1 MTEENTVSKCRN
13 FILLACS
20 KLASFLQRHERF
32 FSKEASNMWQK
43 IKSSLFLQVI
53 IALILGIVIGLSFHD
68 FSLNLKPLGD
78 GFISLIKM
86 LIAPIV
92 FCVVVLGI
100 YGASD
105 IKKMGKVGAKTILY
119 FEVVTT
125 IALILGIAVAYLFKP
140 GVGMNIDITKLDSKD
155 LSTYTERAHAISS
168 GSDFILHIIPKTLF
182 GAFTDGDILQVL
194 LIAILFGVSSLL
206 IPKQFSA
213 IVCQGLE
220 AFSEVLFKMMGLII
234 RLAPLGVLGSVAYT
248 TAKFGLDS
256 LVQLGYLVILFY
268 LTCIV
273 FVVVIL
279 GSILKIA
286 GLNIFKFLNY
296 FKDELSIVLGTASSD
311 SVLPQIMKKL
321 RALGIKDSTVGLVI
335 PTGYSF
341 NLDGFSIYLTL
352 GVIFIAQ
359 ACNIDLSMHDLI
371 AILLVSLVTSKGAHG
386 IPGSALVILAATLS
400 VIPSLPAIGLV
411 LLLSV
416 DWFIGIVRACTNLIG
431 NCVATVVIAHWEK
444 DIDHAQAKAVLDQK

>member
-1 MTEENTVSKCRN
+1 M
-13 FILLACS
+13 
-20 KLASFLQRHERF
+20 LQKF
-32 FSKEASNMWQK
+32 
-43 IKSSLFLQVI
+43 KSSLFAQVVS
-53 IALILGIVIGLSFHD
+53 ALILGIVIGVSFHD
-68 FSLNLKPLGD
+68 FSLALKPLGD
-78 GFISLIKM
+78 GFIALIKM

-100 YGASD
+100 YGAND

-119 FEVVTT
+119 FEVVTS
-125 IALILGIAVAYLFKP
+125 IALILGIVVAYIFKP
-140 GVGMNIDITKLDSKD
+140 GVGMNIDITKLDGQD
-155 LSTYTERAHAISS
+155 LNVYTERAHNISS
-168 GSDFILHIIPKTLF
+168 GSDFLLHLIPKTF
-182 GAFTDGDILQVL
+182 IDAFTRGDILQVL
-194 LIAILFGVSSLL
+194 LIAILFGIALLL
-206 IPKQFSA
+206 IPKHLAEPVCKA
-213 IVCQGLE
+213 IE
-220 AFSEVLFKMMGLII
+220 AFSEVFFKMMALII
-234 RLAPLGVLGSVAYT
+234 RLAPIGVLGSVAYT
-248 TAKFGLDS
+248 TAKFGVDS
-256 LVQLGYLVILFY
+256 LIQLGYLVLLFYVTCILFV
-268 LTCIV
+268 LIV
-273 FVVVIL
+273 L
-279 GSILKIA
+279 GGILKVA

-296 FKDELSIVLGTASSD
+296 FKAELSIVLGTASSD

-321 RALGIKDSTVGLVI
+321 KNLGIQDSTVGLVI

-359 ACNIDLSMHDLI
+359 ACNIDLSMHDLL

-431 NCVATVVIAHWEK
+431 NCVATVAIAHWEK
-444 DIDHAQAKAVLDQK
+444 DIDHARAQKVLDQKV

>member
-1 MTEENTVSKCRN
+1 
-13 FILLACS
+13 
-20 KLASFLQRHERF
+20 
-32 FSKEASNMWQK
+32 MWQK

-125 IALILGIAVAYLFKP
+125 IALMLGIAVAYIFKP

-194 LIAILFGVSSLL
+194 LIAILFGVSLLL
-206 IPKQFSA
+206 IPKQFSSL
-213 IVCQGLE
+213 VCQSIE

-256 LVQLGYLVILFY
+256 LMQLGYLVILFY

-279 GSILKIA
+279 GSILKLA

-311 SVLPQIMKKL
+311 SVLPQIIKKL

-359 ACNIDLSMHDLI
+359 ACNIDLSMHDLL

>member
-1 MTEENTVSKCRN
+1 
-13 FILLACS
+13 
-20 KLASFLQRHERF
+20 
-32 FSKEASNMWQK
+32 MWQK

-125 IALILGIAVAYLFKP
+125 IALMLGIAVAYIFKP

-168 GSDFILHIIPKTLF
+168 SSDFILHIIPKTLF

-194 LIAILFGVSSLL
+194 LIAILFGVSLLL
-206 IPKQFSA
+206 IPKQFSSL
-213 IVCQGLE
+213 VCQSIE

-256 LVQLGYLVILFY
+256 LMQLGYLVILFY

-279 GSILKIA
+279 GSILKLA

-359 ACNIDLSMHDLI
+359 ACNIDLSMHDLL

-431 NCVATVVIAHWEK
+431 NCVATVVISHWEK

>member
-1 MTEENTVSKCRN
+1 M
-13 FILLACS
+13 
-20 KLASFLQRHERF
+20 
-32 FSKEASNMWQK
+32 
-43 IKSSLFLQVI
+43 
-53 IALILGIVIGLSFHD
+53 VIGLRFHD
-68 FSLNLKPLGD
+68 FSLNLNRLGD

-125 IALILGIAVAYLFKP
+125 IALMLGIAVAYIFKP

-194 LIAILFGVSSLL
+194 LIAILFGVSLLL
-206 IPKQFSA
+206 IPKQFSSL
-213 IVCQGLE
+213 VCQSIE

-256 LVQLGYLVILFY
+256 LMQLGYLVILFY

-279 GSILKIA
+279 GSILKLA

-359 ACNIDLSMHDLI
+359 ACNIDLSMHDLL

>member
-1 MTEENTVSKCRN
+1 
-13 FILLACS
+13 
-20 KLASFLQRHERF
+20 
-32 FSKEASNMWQK
+32 MWQK

-125 IALILGIAVAYLFKP
+125 IALMLGIAVAYIFKP

-168 GSDFILHIIPKTLF
+168 SSDFILHIIPKTLF

-194 LIAILFGVSSLL
+194 LIAILFGVSLLL
-206 IPKQFSA
+206 IPKQFSSL
-213 IVCQGLE
+213 VCQSIE

-256 LVQLGYLVILFY
+256 LMQLGYLVILFY

-279 GSILKIA
+279 GSILKLA

-359 ACNIDLSMHDLI
+359 ACNIDLSMHDLL

-416 DWFIGIVRACTNLIG
+416 DWFIGIVRACTNLIS
-431 NCVATVVIAHWEK
+431 NCVATVVISHWEK

>member
-1 MTEENTVSKCRN
+1 
-13 FILLACS
+13 
-20 KLASFLQRHERF
+20 
-32 FSKEASNMWQK
+32 MWQK

-125 IALILGIAVAYLFKP
+125 NALMLGIAVAYIFKP

-194 LIAILFGVSSLL
+194 LIAILFGVSLLL
-206 IPKQFSA
+206 IPKQFSSL
-213 IVCQGLE
+213 VCQSIE

-256 LVQLGYLVILFY
+256 LMQLGYLVILFY

-279 GSILKIA
+279 GSILKLA

-359 ACNIDLSMHDLI
+359 ACNIDLSMHDLL

>member
-1 MTEENTVSKCRN
+1 
-13 FILLACS
+13 
-20 KLASFLQRHERF
+20 
-32 FSKEASNMWQK
+32 MWQK

-125 IALILGIAVAYLFKP
+125 IALMLGIAVAYIFKP

-194 LIAILFGVSSLL
+194 LIAILFGVSLLL
-206 IPKQFSA
+206 IPKQFSSL
-213 IVCQGLE
+213 VCQSIE

-256 LVQLGYLVILFY
+256 LMQLGYLVILFY

-279 GSILKIA
+279 GSILKLA

-359 ACNIDLSMHDLI
+359 ACNIDLSMHDLL
-371 AILLVSLVTSKGAHG
+371 AIFLVSLVTSKGAHG

>member
-1 MTEENTVSKCRN
+1 
-13 FILLACS
+13 
-20 KLASFLQRHERF
+20 
-32 FSKEASNMWQK
+32 MWQK

-125 IALILGIAVAYLFKP
+125 IALMLGIAVAYIFKP

-194 LIAILFGVSSLL
+194 LIAILFGVSLLL
-206 IPKQFSA
+206 IPKQFSSL
-213 IVCQGLE
+213 VCQSIE

-256 LVQLGYLVILFY
+256 LMQLGYLVILFY

-279 GSILKIA
+279 GSILKLA

-359 ACNIDLSMHDLI
+359 ACNIDLSMHDLL

-444 DIDHAQAKAVLDQK
+444 ILTMHRRKQC

>member
-1 MTEENTVSKCRN
+1 
-13 FILLACS
+13 
-20 KLASFLQRHERF
+20 
-32 FSKEASNMWQK
+32 MWQK

-119 FEVVTT
+119 FEIVTT
-125 IALILGIAVAYLFKP
+125 IALMLGIAVAYIFKP

-194 LIAILFGVSSLL
+194 LIAILFGVSLLL
-206 IPKQFSA
+206 IPKQFSSL
-213 IVCQGLE
+213 VCQSIE

-256 LVQLGYLVILFY
+256 LMQLGYLVILFY

-279 GSILKIA
+279 GSILKLA

-359 ACNIDLSMHDLI
+359 ACNIDLSMHDLL

>member
-1 MTEENTVSKCRN
+1 
-13 FILLACS
+13 
-20 KLASFLQRHERF
+20 
-32 FSKEASNMWQK
+32 MWQK

-125 IALILGIAVAYLFKP
+125 IALMLGIGVAYIFKP
-140 GVGMNIDITKLDSKD
+140 GIGMNIDITKLDSKD

-194 LIAILFGVSSLL
+194 LIAILFGVSLLL
-206 IPKQFSA
+206 IPKQFSSL
-213 IVCQGLE
+213 VCQSIE

-248 TAKFGLDS
+248 SAKFGLDS
-256 LVQLGYLVILFY
+256 LMQLGYLVILFY

-279 GSILKIA
+279 GSILKLA

-359 ACNIDLSMHDLI
+359 ACNIDLSMHDLL

>member
-1 MTEENTVSKCRN
+1 
-13 FILLACS
+13 
-20 KLASFLQRHERF
+20 
-32 FSKEASNMWQK
+32 MWQK

-125 IALILGIAVAYLFKP
+125 IALMLGIAVAYIFKP

-194 LIAILFGVSSLL
+194 LIAILFGVSLLL
-206 IPKQFSA
+206 IPKQFSSL
-213 IVCQGLE
+213 VCQSIE

-256 LVQLGYLVILFY
+256 LMQLGYLVILFY

-279 GSILKIA
+279 GSILKLA

-359 ACNIDLSMHDLI
+359 ACNIDLSMHDLL